1 MQGGRRTAVLAAVVA
16 GATMGLIAAPASAA
30 RRPTGG
36 EKAAIKRVAMRACDP
51 APGCRFRQA
60 RVSTRNARYAWAD
73 VVGEG
78 FSAVLLKRPS
88 PRSRSFKVVGTQGG
102 GIGLCSYWRARAPA
116 AVLHDLHVNGLLDDE
131 STTARCG

>member
-1 MQGGRRTAVLAAVVA
+1 MQGGGRAAVLAAVAA

-30 RRPTGG
+30 RPPTDG
-36 EKAAIKRVAMRACDP
+36 EKAVIKRVAMRACHP
-51 APGCRFRQA
+51 APGCHFRRA
-60 RVSTRNARYAWAD
+60 RVSTRNARFAWAD
-73 VVGEG
+73 VLGEG
-78 FSAVLLKRPS
+78 FSGVLLKRPS

-102 GIGLCSYWRARAPA
+102 RLGLCSYWRARAPA